1 MKATF
6 QCLATAGAAVA
17 LSTVISAKGAT
28 SKIIITGATLA
39 NPIEITET
47 SIVSKFQVWTGPGTR
62 VCRGGRG
69 NCVEG
74 TEGFIIDWLSGAV
87 PERPSGLQHYEVSFY
102 VTDNRFSSQPGPE
115 QLAYVV
121 SYDYDAGASQ
131 GYVYLPGDGDQWY
144 PLNSASIYRGARG
157 KVVPGER
164 RMAERSRAPYRTP
177 LK

>member
-6 QCLATAGAAVA
+6 QCLVTAGVAVV
-17 LSTVISAKGAT
+17 LSNVISAKGAT
-28 SKIIITGATLA
+28 SKITITGATLA
-39 NPIEITET
+39 NPIEITEAN
-47 SIVSKFQVWTGPGTR
+47 IVSKFQVWTGPGTT

-87 PERPSGLQHYEVSFY
+87 AERPSGLQHYEVSFY
-102 VTDNRFSSQPGPE
+102 VTDNRFAGQTGPE

-121 SYDYDAGASQ
+121 SYECDPGASQ

-144 PLNSASIYRGARG
+144 SLNSTSIFRGREGKWYRANAAWQS
-157 KVVPGER
+157 VV
-164 RMAERSRAPYRTP
+164 APLIAGR
-177 LK
+177 